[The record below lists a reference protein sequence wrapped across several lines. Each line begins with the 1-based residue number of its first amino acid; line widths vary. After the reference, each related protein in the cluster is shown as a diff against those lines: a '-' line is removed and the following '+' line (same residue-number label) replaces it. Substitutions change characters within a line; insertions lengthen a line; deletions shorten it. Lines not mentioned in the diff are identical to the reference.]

1 MKESED
7 PRTWSTFSDE
17 EVVKRVCAGDNA
29 LFELLLRRY
38 NQRVYRVSRSVLHDD
53 AEAEEVAQEI
63 WVRVYTHLS
72 QFAGRSR
79 FSTWLTRIA
88 YHQAWAHAK
97 RRKRF
102 QSADVE
108 AHRPRR
114 ESRPPAGADPERDF
128 SRRELR
134 SVLESA
140 VDTLPLAYR
149 TVFMLREVEEMSTE
163 ETAAAL
169 QLTPSAVKV
178 RLHRARALLRK
189 DLRGRAGGPFPE
201 AFLSS
206 REPVRSTRSGGRGG
220 SPGTGVAAAKTRSFV
235 TGSFRFF

>member
-1 MKESED
+1 MKEFEESKSWA
-7 PRTWSTFSDE
+7 TLSDE
-17 EVVKRVCAGDNA
+17 EVVRRVCAGESG

-38 NQRVYRVSRSVLHDD
+38 NQRVYRVGRSVLHDD

-63 WVRVYTHLS
+63 WVRIYTNLS
-72 QFAGRSR
+72 QFARRSR
-79 FSTWLTRIA
+79 FSTWLTRIS
-88 YHQAWAHAK
+88 YNQAWTHAK

-102 QSADVE
+102 ESVDVE
-108 AHRPRR
+108 AHRRR
-114 ESRPPAGADPERDF
+114 RDGRASAGRDPEQEA

-134 SVLESA
+134 SVLERA

-169 QLTPSAVKV
+169 QLTGSAVKV

-189 DLRGRAGGPFPE
+189 ELRARAGGPFPE
-201 AFLSS
+201 AFLFLGNRCDRLVHAVRAGIREQSS
-206 REPVRSTRSGGRGG
+206 LSRRLNLS
-220 SPGTGVAAAKTRSFV
+220 
-235 TGSFRFF
+235 